1 MEPAES
7 HHWPQQ
13 PPPPQTAYA
22 AAPPPTSTPAVHS
35 VLAPPA
41 GSVDPLRR
49 KNPKLAAVLS
59 LFPGL
64 GNIYNGLYLRGF
76 TFFAIFM
83 GLIGMADHEEVFVV
97 AVLFFAL
104 FNIIDAYRQ
113 ASLINY
119 GYAQD
124 LGILDM
130 PEVPKAG
137 QGGII
142 AGVVLTLIGLVALLE
157 RFFSLDLEFL
167 FDLWPAVLML
177 IGLWLVVSSV
187 RERLKS
193 RDQAD

>member
-1 MEPAES
+1 MEPAQS
-7 HHWPQQ
+7 PWPQPSQQ
-13 PPPPQTAYA
+13 PPSPPYA
-22 AAPPPTSTPAVHS
+22 AAPPPPSTPAHAILS
-35 VLAPPA
+35 PPA
-41 GSVDPLRR
+41 GTGDPLRR
-49 KNPKLAAVLS
+49 KSPKLAALLS
-59 LFPGL
+59 VFPGL

-83 GLIGMADHEEVFVV
+83 GLIGMAEHEEVFV
-97 AVLFFAL
+97 AAIMFFGL

-113 ASLINY
+113 ATLINY

-142 AGVVLTLIGLVALLE
+142 AGVVLTLIGLFALLE
-157 RFFSLDLEFL
+157 RFFSVNLEFL
-167 FDLWPAVLML
+167 FDLWPAALML

-187 RERLKS
+187 RERLKD
-193 RDQAD
+193 RDQAA